1 MAEIV
6 ICEFMDRPAVDAL
19 ASSYD
24 VLYDPQLVERPD
36 ELLLKVQTALALI
49 VRNRTQVRGDL
60 LDAAAHLEVVG
71 RLGVGLDN
79 IDTEVCEARGI
90 KVVRAEGA
98 NVISV
103 TEYVIAG
110 ILLLLRRAF
119 LATPE
124 VLAGEWPRTQS
135 IGHEIEGKTLGL
147 VGFGAIAREVA
158 VRARALGMRVVA
170 YDLFVGAGDASWKR
184 LGVIRCALDELLQ
197 GSDVVSLHVPLT
209 EKTRKLL
216 DATAVRKVKRGA
228 VLINSARGGV
238 LDEQALIAALRAGH
252 LAGAMLDVFENEP
265 VAADSPF
272 VDAPNLI
279 LTPHIAGV
287 TAESNVRVSAIVAA
301 AVRRALEETS

>member
-6 ICEFMDRPAVDAL
+6 ICEFMDQPAVDTL
-19 ASSYD
+19 ASNYD
-24 VLYDPQLVERPD
+24 VLYDPQLVERPE

-79 IDTEVCEARGI
+79 IDTEVCQTRGI

-119 LATPE
+119 LATSD
-124 VLAGEWPRTQS
+124 VLAGEWPRTQL
-135 IGHEIEGKTLGL
+135 IGREVEGKTLGL

-158 VRARALGMRVVA
+158 VRTRALGMRIVA
-170 YDLFVGAGDASWKR
+170 HDPFVSAGDPVWGT
-184 LGVIRCALDELLQ
+184 LGVTRCTLDELLK

-209 EKTRKLL
+209 DKTRKLI
-216 DATAVRKVKRGA
+216 DAAAVRQMKHGA
-228 VLINSARGGV
+228 ILINSARGGV
-238 LDEQALIAALRAGH
+238 LDEQALVAALRAGH

-265 VAADSPF
+265 LAANSLF
-272 VDAPNLI
+272 VGAPNLI

-287 TAESNVRVSAIVAA
+287 TEESNVRVSAIVAA
-301 AVRRALEETS
+301 AVRQALEEIS

>member
-6 ICEFMDRPAVDAL
+6 ICEFMDQPAVDAL
-19 ASSYD
+19 AASYD
-24 VLYDPQLVERPD
+24 VLYDPQLVEHPD

-60 LDAAAHLEVVG
+60 LDAAAHLEVIG

-79 IDTEVCEARGI
+79 IDTEVCRVRGI

-110 ILLLLRRAF
+110 VLLLLRGAF
-119 LATPE
+119 LATSA
-124 VLAGEWPRTQS
+124 VLAGEWPRTQL
-135 IGHEIEGKTLGL
+135 IGREVEGKTLGL

-158 VRARALGMRVVA
+158 LRARALGLHVVA
-170 YDLFVGAGDASWKR
+170 YDPFVGASDPVWKR
-184 LGVIRCALDELLQ
+184 LGVTPRTLAELLRS
-197 GSDVVSLHVPLT
+197 SDVVSLHVPLT
-209 EKTRKLL
+209 DKTRKLL
-216 DATAVRKVKRGA
+216 DAEAIRQMKRGA

-238 LDEQALIAALRAGH
+238 LDEPALVASLRAGH

-265 VAADSPF
+265 LSANSAF
-272 VDAPNLI
+272 AGAPNLI

-287 TAESNVRVSAIVAA
+287 TEESNVRVSAIVAA

>member
-6 ICEFMDRPAVDAL
+6 ICEFMDQPAVDAL

-79 IDTEVCEARGI
+79 IDTEVCAARGI
-90 KVVRAEGA
+90 KVIRAEGA

-119 LATPE
+119 LATSA
-124 VLAGEWPRTQS
+124 VLAGEWPRTQL
-135 IGHEIEGKTLGL
+135 IGREVEGKTLGL

-158 VRARALGMRVVA
+158 VRARALGLRVIA
-170 YDLFVGAGDASWKR
+170 YDPFVIAGDPVWHR
-184 LGVIRCALDELLQ
+184 LGVTRCTFDQVLQ
-197 GSDVVSLHVPLT
+197 ASDVVSLHVPLSDQ
-209 EKTRKLL
+209 TRKLL
-216 DATAVRKVKRGA
+216 DAAALRQMKRGA

-238 LDEQALIAALRAGH
+238 LDEQALVASLRAGH

-265 VAADSPF
+265 LSADSAF
-272 VDAPNLI
+272 VDTPNLI

-287 TAESNVRVSAIVAA
+287 TEESNVRVSAVVAA
-301 AVRRALEETS
+301 AVRQALEDKS

>member
-6 ICEFMDRPAVDAL
+6 ICEFMDQPAVDTL

-60 LDAAAHLEVVG
+60 LDAAAHLEVIG

-79 IDTEVCEARGI
+79 IDTEVCQARGI

-119 LATPE
+119 LATSA
-124 VLAGEWPRTQS
+124 VLAGEWPRTQL
-135 IGHEIEGKTLGL
+135 IGREVESKTLGL
-147 VGFGAIAREVA
+147 VGFGAIAREVG
-158 VRARALGMRVVA
+158 VRARAMGMRVVA
-170 YDLFVGAGDASWKR
+170 YDPFVDASDPAWR
-184 LGVIRCALDELLQ
+184 GLGVARCTLDELLY
-197 GSDVVSLHVPLT
+197 GSDVVSLHVPLND
-209 EKTRKLL
+209 KTRKLV
-216 DATAVRKVKRGA
+216 DAAAIRKMKRGA
-228 VLINSARGGV
+228 ALINSARGGV
-238 LDEQALIAALRAGH
+238 LDEQALVASLRAGH

-265 VAADSPF
+265 LSADSDF
-272 VDAPNLI
+272 VGTPNLI

-287 TAESNVRVSAIVAA
+287 TEESNVRVSASVAA

>member
-6 ICEFMDRPAVDAL
+6 ICEFMDQPAVDTL
-19 ASSYD
+19 TSSYD

-36 ELLLKVQTALALI
+36 ELLLRVQTALALI

-60 LDAAAHLEVVG
+60 LDAAAHLEVIG

-79 IDTEVCEARGI
+79 IDTEVCQARGI

-103 TEYVIAG
+103 SEYVIAG

-119 LATPE
+119 LATSA
-124 VLAGEWPRTQS
+124 VLAGDWPRTQL

-158 VRARALGMRVVA
+158 VRAGALSMHVVA
-170 YDLFVGAGDASWKR
+170 YDPFVGTGEPIWKK
-184 LGVIRCALDELLQ
+184 LGVTSRTFAGLLQ
-197 GSDVVSLHVPLT
+197 ESDVVSLHVPLT
-209 EKTRKLL
+209 EKTRKLI
-216 DATAVRKVKRGA
+216 DAAAVRQMKRGA

-238 LDEQALIAALRAGH
+238 LDEQALVASLRARH

-265 VAADSPF
+265 LSAGSDLVGT
-272 VDAPNLI
+272 PNLV

-287 TAESNVRVSAIVAA
+287 TEESNVRVSAIVAA
-301 AVRRALEETS
+301 AVRRALEETR

>member
-6 ICEFMDRPAVDAL
+6 ICEFMDQPAVDTL

-24 VLYDPQLVERPD
+24 VLYDPQLVERPE

-79 IDTEVCEARGI
+79 IDTEVCQTRGI

-119 LATPE
+119 LATSD
-124 VLAGEWPRTQS
+124 VLAGEWPRTQL
-135 IGHEIEGKTLGL
+135 IGREVEGKTLGL

-158 VRARALGMRVVA
+158 VRTRALGMRIVA
-170 YDLFVGAGDASWKR
+170 HDPFVSAGDPVWGT
-184 LGVIRCALDELLQ
+184 LGVTRCALDELLK

-209 EKTRKLL
+209 DKTRKLI
-216 DATAVRKVKRGA
+216 DAAAVRQMKHGA
-228 VLINSARGGV
+228 ILINSARGGV
-238 LDEQALIAALRAGH
+238 LDEQALVAALRAGH

-265 VAADSPF
+265 LAANSLF
-272 VDAPNLI
+272 VGAPNLI

-287 TAESNVRVSAIVAA
+287 TEESNVRVSAIVAA
-301 AVRRALEETS
+301 AVRQALEEIS

>member
-6 ICEFMDRPAVDAL
+6 ICEFMDPPAVDTL
-19 ASSYD
+19 ASTYD

-79 IDTEVCEARGI
+79 IDTDVCETRGI
-90 KVVRAEGA
+90 KIVRAEGA

-110 ILLLLRRAF
+110 VLLLLRRAF
-119 LATPE
+119 LATSD
-124 VLAGEWPRTQS
+124 VLAGEWPRTQL
-135 IGHEIEGKTLGL
+135 IGHEVEGKTLGL
-147 VGFGAIAREVA
+147 IGFGAIAREVA
-158 VRARALGMRVVA
+158 VRARALGMRIVA
-170 YDLFVGAGDASWKR
+170 HDPFVSAGDPVWKR
-184 LGVIRCALDELLQ
+184 LGVARCTLNALLQ

-209 EKTRKLL
+209 DKTRKLL
-216 DATAVRKVKRGA
+216 DAAAVRQMKRGA

-238 LDEQALIAALRAGH
+238 LDEQALVASLRAGH

-265 VAADSPF
+265 LSVNSPF
-272 VDAPNLI
+272 VGTPNLI

-287 TAESNVRVSAIVAA
+287 TEESNVRVSAIVAA

>member
-6 ICEFMDRPAVDAL
+6 ICEFMDQPAVDAL
-19 ASSYD
+19 ASTYD

-79 IDTEVCEARGI
+79 IDTDVCQARGI

-119 LATPE
+119 LATAA
-124 VLAGEWPRTQS
+124 VLAGEWPRTHLL
-135 IGHEIEGKTLGL
+135 GHEVNGKTLGL
-147 VGFGAIAREVA
+147 IGFGAIARA
-158 VRARALGMRVVA
+158 IAPRARALGMDVLA
-170 YDLFVGAGDASWKR
+170 YDPFVAADDPAWTR
-184 LGVIRCALDELLQ
+184 LAVAHCTLTELLRKA
-197 GSDVVSLHVPLT
+197 DVVSLHVPLS
-209 EKTRKLL
+209 EETRHLINAEAL
-216 DATAVRKVKRGA
+216 AQMKVGA
-228 VLINSARGGV
+228 LLINSARGGV
-238 LDEQALIAALRAGH
+238 VDEQALAASLRSGH
-252 LAGAMLDVFENEP
+252 LAGAMLDVFETEP
-265 VAADSPF
+265 LPAGSHWVG
-272 VDAPNLI
+272 VPNVI

-287 TAESNVRVSAIVAA
+287 TVESNVRVSAKVAA
-301 AVRRALEETS
+301 AVRQALEERT